1 MSEPQACQETRELL
15 PELAAGVAEGGAR
28 AVALAHLGRCLDCR
42 RELNE
47 ITAVLDDLVLLAP
60 EHEPPPGFESSVLKA
75 LAPTRVRRRP
85 LRTTAFAAAAAILVA
100 ALTGGLVWRQTSDD
114 RNLAR
119 QYRDTLA
126 VADGQY
132 FAAADISTDVDPSTG
147 HAFAYQGSPSW
158 IFVSLDSAPSSGTYQ
173 VQLITTDHRT
183 IDVGLCAVTNGK
195 GSWGTTIKLPI
206 RDISRIQLLR
216 AGAPIMSARFG

>member
-1 MSEPQACQETRELL
+1 MAERQACQATRELL

-28 AVALAHLGRCLDCR
+28 AVALAHLGCCLDCR

-47 ITAVLDDLVLLAP
+47 TTAVLDDLVLLAP
-60 EHEPPPGFESSVLKA
+60 EHEPSPGFETSVLNA
-75 LAPTRVRRRP
+75 LAPTQARRRP
-85 LRTTAFAAAAAILVA
+85 LRATAFAAAAALLVA
-100 ALTGGLVWRQTSDD
+100 ALTGGMVWRQTSDD
-114 RNLAR
+114 RDLAS

-126 VADGQY
+126 VADGRY
-132 FAAADISTDVDPSTG
+132 FVAADISTAAEPSAG

-158 IFVSLDSAPSSGTYQ
+158 VFVSLDSAPSSGTHQ

-183 IDVGLCAVTNGK
+183 IDIGLCEVRNGT
-195 GSWGTTIKLPI
+195 GSWGTTIQVPI

-216 AGAPIMSARFG
+216 AGTPTMSARFG